1 MNTKFSSVRF
11 VTCLSHRAPPPDSR
25 ECPIA
30 RRHTGSAAARAWV
43 CCFGALLLLAWQAS
57 ADPFFFS
64 TGDPDGKIAT
74 LSRPSSPAGIE
85 TETADDFL
93 VVSNCIVIY
102 QATFT
107 GLIPSNAPL
116 SSITQVEIE
125 FYHVF
130 PEDSVLPPS
139 GNVPTRTNSP
149 ADVEI
154 SSATRDSAAGTLSY
168 TATVVNSNFTAA
180 NSVVNGINKVP
191 NQKTGGEGPVTGQEV
206 SITVTFLPQV
216 ALPPEHYFF
225 RPEVLLSSGNF
236 LWLSA
241 PKPIVA
247 PGTPF
252 SPDLQTW
259 IRNADLKPDWLR
271 IGADIVGAGAF
282 NAAFSLAGETDSD
295 CDGVG
300 DSVDLC
306 PDTPAGSLVDA
317 NGCSID
323 QLAPCAGPASG
334 GTWKNHGQY
343 VSTVA
348 HVVEE
353 FVDQGLI
360 TEEQGEEIVEQ
371 AAQSDCGKENHGH
384 HEHGHR
390 EHGHHE
396 HGH

>member
-1 MNTKFSSVRF
+1 MNTEFCPSS
-11 VTCLSHRAPPPDSR
+11 
-25 ECPIA
+25 PIRKA
-30 RRHTGSAAARAWV
+30 AKSAALVVVSTLSVW
-43 CCFGALLLLAWQAS
+43 LLLAPAVL
-57 ADPFFFS
+57 ADVFSFS

-74 LSRPSSPAGIE
+74 LSRPPSPAGLE

-116 SSITQVEIE
+116 SGITQVEIE
-125 FYHVF
+125 LYHIF
-130 PEDSVLPPS
+130 PEDSALPPS

-154 SSATRDSAAGTLSY
+154 TSATRDSAAGTLTY
-168 TATVVNSNFTAA
+168 TATVLNSSFTAS
-180 NSVVNGINKVP
+180 NSVVNGINAVP

-206 SITVTFLPQV
+206 SITVTFLPQI
-216 ALPPEHYFF
+216 ALPPDHYFF
-225 RPEVLLSSGNF
+225 RPEVLLSDGNF

-259 IRNADLKPDWLR
+259 IRNADLAPDWLR
-271 IGADIVGAGAF
+271 IGTDITGQGAF
-282 NAAFSLAGETDSD
+282 NASFSLLGETDSD

-306 PDTPAGSLVDA
+306 PDTPPGSVVDS

-348 HVVEE
+348 RVAEE
-353 FVDQGLI
+353 FLDQGLI
-360 TEEQGEEIVEQ
+360 DEEQAEEIVEQ
-371 AAQSDCGKENHGH
+371 AAKSDCGFKQSRGH
-384 HEHGHR
+384 HPHGGGKH
-390 EHGHHE
+390 
-396 HGH
+396 